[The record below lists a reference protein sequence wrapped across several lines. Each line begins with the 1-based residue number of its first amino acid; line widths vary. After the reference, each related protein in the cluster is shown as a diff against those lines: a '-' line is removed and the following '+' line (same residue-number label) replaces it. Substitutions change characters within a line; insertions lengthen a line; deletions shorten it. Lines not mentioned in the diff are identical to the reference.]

1 MSSAKVASR
10 YASALLEE
18 SIRMNILEEINQDV
32 EFLADTISGNRDLL
46 LMLRSPIV
54 NSSLKQNALKAIFGD
69 KVNALTMNF
78 LDLLV
83 RKRRE
88 AVATDIL
95 SAFTE
100 VYNAFKN
107 IKAVELVTATP
118 IGSEE
123 EAKIIQSITS
133 QLGGASL
140 DVKKSIDPGL
150 LGGFVIKIGDKV
162 FDTSIRN
169 KLSAL
174 KRSVVTG

>member
-18 SIRMNILEEINQDV
+18 ANRINILEEINKDIQ
-32 EFLADTISGNRDLL
+32 FLDDTISANRDLL
-46 LMLRSPIV
+46 LMLKSPIV
-54 NSSLKQNALKAIFGD
+54 NSSLKQNVLKAVFGD

-88 AVATDIL
+88 SIVTDIL
-95 SAFTE
+95 FAFTE
-100 VYNAFKN
+100 VYNEFKN
-107 IKAVELVTATP
+107 IKAVELVSATP
-118 IGSEE
+118 LGAEE
-123 EAKIIQSITS
+123 EAKIIESIKQ
-133 QLGGASL
+133 QLDGASL
-140 DVKKSIDPGL
+140 DVKKSVDPGL

-162 FDTSIRN
+162 FDTSLRN

-174 KRSVVTG
+174 KRSIVTG